1 MNPSEYLKKNR
12 AKLIKTFFCYVS
24 FFGLGGCCNL
34 LGSSLL
40 DLSISLNAEFKEVS
54 GLVPSRSIGYL
65 IGAVFS
71 GFADKFVGPDMV
83 LFLTNFTAGIFIALA
98 PWFKQ
103 FEGVY
108 ACLLLSGIS
117 QGIFDIYTNTY
128 TLAIWGDKATNY
140 VQILHGSFGL
150 GALITPLVIKPFLL
164 PLVQNEGNETQSDAF
179 LGDYT
184 PDDVMVQYPFIII
197 GVLLIF
203 ASIGFLVFYFKE
215 RSSEKDIQ
223 SIDVKSDVNH
233 PTWKI
238 VVCLTTLALTANVT
252 FGVEVLIGS
261 LAPSFV
267 VISDLK
273 MSKQDGA
280 NMVAM
285 FWSLFTFYRLFFI
298 AATNCIKERYMM
310 YFNYCIMMTAVV
322 LMCISGAYNQTIAWI
337 SIALLGI
344 GFSPTFSASLGL
356 LQRYINI
363 TNKYASVIFITAA
376 VGESIHPWIVSRF
389 MDSMP
394 AIFIY
399 YTAAVSFGQLALCFI
414 LPFILKSIFRKG
426 IKLPLDRSAS
436 IRSSQR

>member
-1 MNPSEYLKKNR
+1 MNLCEYLKTNR

-24 FFGLGGCCNL
+24 FFGLGGCCTL

-54 GLVPSRSIGYL
+54 GLVPSRSIGYI
-65 IGAVFS
+65 IGAVLS
-71 GFADKFVGPDMV
+71 GFVGKFAGPDLI
-83 LFLTNFTAGIFIALA
+83 LFLTNLTAGIFIALA
-98 PWFKQ
+98 PWFRH
-103 FEGVY
+103 FAVIY
-108 ACLLLSGIS
+108 TCLLLSGIS
-117 QGIFDIYTNTY
+117 QGIFDIFTNTY

-150 GALITPLVIKPFLL
+150 GSLLTPLLIKPFLL
-164 PLVQNEGNETQSDAF
+164 PLAQNEGNETQSDAF

-184 PDDVMVQYPFIII
+184 PDDVIIQYPFIVV

-203 ASIGFLVFYFKE
+203 ASSGFLVFHFK
-215 RSSEKDIQ
+215 RKSSEKDKQ
-223 SIDVKSDVNH
+223 SVDVKPEVDH
-233 PTWKI
+233 PKWKI
-238 VVCLTTLALTANVT
+238 VVSLTALALIAHTT
-252 FGVEVLIGS
+252 FGVETLIGS

-280 NMVAM
+280 NMVTM

-298 AATNCIKERYMM
+298 AATSCIKERYMM
-310 YFNYCIMMTAVV
+310 YFNYCILITAIVM
-322 LMCISGAYNQTIAWI
+322 MCISGAYNQLIAWI
-337 SIALLGI
+337 SIGLLGI
-344 GFSPTFSASLGL
+344 GFSPTFSVSLGL
-356 LQRYINI
+356 LQKYINI
-363 TNKYASVIFITAA
+363 SNKYASFIFITAA
-376 VGESIHPWIVSRF
+376 VGESIHPWIVTKF

-394 AIFIY
+394 AFFIY

-414 LPFILKSIFRKG
+414 LPFILKSIFRKD
-426 IKLPLDRSAS
+426 IKFPLDRSAS